1 MIGTSW
7 VEICVSNFEESIM
20 WFEDV
25 LGFRVTRREENT
37 FAELSLGETAVLI
50 AAEDA
55 AHWKF
60 ERSRL
65 LPSGQRGSGVEI
77 VLVVEDVDAVYRQA
91 QQARADIASELAEY
105 PWHMKQFW
113 VRHPDGYLIRAAQKI
128 LTVDQS
134 DYYRQVSAAF

>member
-65 LPSGQRGSGVEI
+65 LPSGSLSKMWTPSI
-77 VLVVEDVDAVYRQA
+77 
-91 QQARADIASELAEY
+91 ARPNRPGQIS
-105 PWHMKQFW
+105 
-113 VRHPDGYLIRAAQKI
+113 RANWRSI
-128 LTVDQS
+128 PGI
-134 DYYRQVSAAF
+134 